1 MHADGLEG
9 EQFIIGESAVFFGA
23 EEGEDSQEFL
33 LVDAGVLHGV
43 EDVVFAVAVDIEG
56 RVESLLVFQEIAF
69 ADEAGFPGVEK
80 PEKVVFIC
88 DLHVFV
94 FCFSEGFGDADGG
107 GEADGVR
114 VFGGFVEEDAGVA
127 VGDDHFQS
135 EEEFGFD
142 FIEAGAGIEVI
153 DHVVDHKEG
162 IFFHGL
168 FSFELF
174 EISILSHIL
183 EIKYMYLKSI
193 NLTPEIKH
201 CISD

>member
-1 MHADGLEG
+1 MHADSLEIKHV
-9 EQFIIGESAVFFGA
+9 FIGERAVFFGA
-23 EEGEDSQEFL
+23 EEGKDPQEFL

-43 EDVVFAVAVDIEG
+43 EDVVFAVAVDIER

-69 ADEAGFPGVEK
+69 ADEAGFPGVEE
-80 PEKVVFIC
+80 PEEVVFVC

-94 FCFSEGFGDADGG
+94 FCFSEGFGDADWG

-114 VFGGFVEEDAGVA
+114 IFGGFVEEDAGVA

>member
-1 MHADGLEG
+1 MHADSLEIKHV
-9 EQFIIGESAVFFGA
+9 FIGERAVFFGA
-23 EEGEDSQEFL
+23 EEGKDPQEFL

-43 EDVVFAVAVDIEG
+43 EDVVFAVAVDIER

-69 ADEAGFPGVEK
+69 ADEAGFPGVEE
-80 PEKVVFIC
+80 PEEVVFVC

-94 FCFSEGFGDADGG
+94 FCFGEGFGDADWG

>member
-1 MHADGLEG
+1 M
-9 EQFIIGESAVFFGA
+9 
-23 EEGEDSQEFL
+23 
-33 LVDAGVLHGV
+33 HGV
-43 EDVVFAVAVDIEG
+43 EDVVFAVAVDVEG
-56 RVESLLVFQEIAF
+56 GVEALLVFQEIAF

>member
-1 MHADGLEG
+1 MHADGLEV
-9 EQFIIGESAVFFGA
+9 EHIFIGERAVFFGA

-80 PEKVVFIC
+80 SEKVVFIC

>member
-1 MHADGLEG
+1 MHADGLEV
-9 EQFIIGESAVFFGA
+9 EHIFIGERAVFFGA

-69 ADEAGFPGVEK
+69 ADDAGFPGVEK

>member
-1 MHADGLEG
+1 M
-9 EQFIIGESAVFFGA
+9 
-23 EEGEDSQEFL
+23 
-33 LVDAGVLHGV
+33 
-43 EDVVFAVAVDIEG
+43 
-56 RVESLLVFQEIAF
+56 
-69 ADEAGFPGVEK
+69 EK

-142 FIEAGAGIEVI
+142 FIEAGAGIEIV
-153 DHVVDHKEG
+153 DYVVDHQEG
-162 IFFHGL
+162 IFFHEGSPFL
-168 FSFELF
+168 QTRF
-174 EISILSHIL
+174 
-183 EIKYMYLKSI
+183 
-193 NLTPEIKH
+193 
-201 CISD
+201 C

>member
-1 MHADGLEG
+1 MHADGLEV
-9 EQFIIGESAVFFGA
+9 EHIFIGERAVFFGA

-107 GEADGVR
+107 GETDGVR

>member
-1 MHADGLEG
+1 MHADGLEV
-9 EQFIIGESAVFFGA
+9 EHIFIGERAVFFGA

-56 RVESLLVFQEIAF
+56 RVESLLVLQEITF
-69 ADEAGFPGVEK
+69 AYKARFAGVEK

>member
-1 MHADGLEG
+1 MHADGLEV
-9 EQFIIGESAVFFGA
+9 EHIFIGERAVFFGA

-56 RVESLLVFQEIAF
+56 RVESLLVFQEITF
-69 ADEAGFPGVEK
+69 ADKARFAGGEK

>member
-1 MHADGLEG
+1 MHADSLEIKHV
-9 EQFIIGESAVFFGA
+9 FIGERAVFFGA
-23 EEGEDSQEFL
+23 EEGKDPQEFL

-43 EDVVFAVAVDIEG
+43 EDVVFAVAVDIER

-69 ADEAGFPGVEK
+69 ADEAGFPGVEE
-80 PEKVVFIC
+80 PEEVVFVC

-94 FCFSEGFGDADGG
+94 FCFGEGFGDADWG

-114 VFGGFVEEDAGVA
+114 IFGGFVEEDAGVA

>member
-1 MHADGLEG
+1 VHADGLEV
-9 EQFIIGESAVFFGA
+9 EHIFIGERAVFFGA

>member
-1 MHADGLEG
+1 MHADGLEV
-9 EQFIIGESAVFFGA
+9 EHIFIGERTVFFGA

>member
-1 MHADGLEG
+1 M
-9 EQFIIGESAVFFGA
+9 
-23 EEGEDSQEFL
+23 
-33 LVDAGVLHGV
+33 HGV

-56 RVESLLVFQEIAF
+56 RVESLLVFQEITF
-69 ADEAGFPGVEK
+69 ADKA
-80 PEKVVFIC
+80 
-88 DLHVFV
+88 
-94 FCFSEGFGDADGG
+94 
-107 GEADGVR
+107 R

-127 VGDDHFQS
+127 LGDDHFQS

>member
-1 MHADGLEG
+1 MHADGLEV
-9 EQFIIGESAVFFGA
+9 EHIFIGEWAVFFGA

-56 RVESLLVFQEIAF
+56 RVESLLVFQEITF
-69 ADEAGFPGVEK
+69 AGVEK

-107 GEADGVR
+107 SEADGVR

-201 CISD
+201 CISN

>member
-1 MHADGLEG
+1 MHADGLEV
-9 EQFIIGESAVFFGA
+9 EHVFIGERAVFFGA

-33 LVDAGVLHGV
+33 LVDTGVLHGV
-43 EDVVFAVAVDIEG
+43 EDVVFAVAVDVEG
-56 RVESLLVFQEIAF
+56 GVEALLVFQEITF
-69 ADEAGFPGVEK
+69 ADKARFVGVEK

-114 VFGGFVEEDAGVA
+114 VFSGFVEEDAGVA

>member
-1 MHADGLEG
+1 MHADGLDVEHI
-9 EQFIIGESAVFFGA
+9 FIGERAVFFGA